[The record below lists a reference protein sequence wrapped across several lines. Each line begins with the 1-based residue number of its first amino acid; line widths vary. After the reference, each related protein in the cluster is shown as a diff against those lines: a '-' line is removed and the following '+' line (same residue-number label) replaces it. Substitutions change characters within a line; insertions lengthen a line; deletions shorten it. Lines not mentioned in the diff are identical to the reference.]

1 MEIEKPI
8 PNSILISESQIQNRI
23 QELGKQITQDY
34 ENQELVLICVLRGA
48 TLFFADLVREISLP
62 LRFEFLQTS
71 SYNDSTEPSK
81 NIEFI
86 REGSNYV
93 KQKHVLIV
101 EDIIDTGQT
110 LTFLIKHLQ
119 PLEPKTIKICTLLD
133 KPSRR
138 QFSVSV
144 DYIGFEIPNVFVV
157 GYGLDYSQKY
167 RNLPYIAVLEV
178 PSENKMP
185 KELSV
190 GARFPRP

>member
-1 MEIEKPI
+1 MEIEKSI
-8 PNSILISESQIQNRI
+8 PNSVLISESKIQNRI
-23 QELGKQITQDY
+23 RELGKQITQDY

-71 SYNDSTEPSK
+71 SYNDTTEPSK
-81 NIEFI
+81 NIELI
-86 REGSNYV
+86 RHGKNYV

-110 LTFLIKHLQ
+110 LSFLIKYLQ
-119 PLEPKTIKICTLLD
+119 PLKPKTIKVCTLLD
-133 KPSRR
+133 KPSQR

-157 GYGLDYSQKY
+157 GYGLDYSQMY
-167 RNLPYIAVLEV
+167 RNLPYIAVLE
-178 PSENKMP
+178 STT
-185 KELSV
+185 
-190 GARFPRP
+190 